1 MQKLIIKL
9 NLFLFLI
16 LLSSCSNGTDT
27 SQTTETVNE
36 CEKILPLFTEKIASP
51 SKSDRIIGWQLMLD
65 YPSCFLAGDFD
76 AAKAEI
82 EALKR

>member
-27 SQTTETVNE
+27 SQTTETVNK

-65 YPSCFLAGDFD
+65 YPSCFPAGDFEV
-76 AAKAEI
+76 AKVEI